1 MSITQR
7 PSRIGVAR
15 RPAAL
20 APRRSAPEARP
31 QAAPRRIASNFAAL
45 TLAEIA
51 CRGISVAATI
61 YLAKV
66 LGKAGFG
73 RVEFAFNLVFW
84 LVLLVREGV
93 DLIASREIARHP
105 RIVRPLVNHI
115 LAIRGMVALVLLT
128 GLLAVGW
135 LAYSDPVDQAVLG
148 CYGLMLVTTAMG
160 LDFVYRGL
168 ERMWLVAFSLAV
180 RTAIYA
186 VGIALVVS
194 DPSRLVWVPV
204 CLVTGEAIGILMIWG
219 RYLREFGIPRPM
231 IRGGSHRLAVFS
243 ERIRPV
249 YLIRV
254 SLAVIG
260 SADLL
265 VVGVMSQWADTG
277 CYSAPHRM
285 VTALLTF
292 GLIFQQVV
300 FPSMA
305 RSWRTDAATG
315 RKEINALVRVLM
327 LGMVPV
333 TLGVMVLAQ
342 PLVACLLP
350 AEYADAAL
358 LLALGIWR
366 APLLTLASLY
376 QTSLIAL
383 NRADSGVRLLLA
395 GAIGSGPLVALAR
408 WSMGLPGAA
417 VAMIVTGL
425 ALVVAG
431 HRLLAEHGRA
441 PAWHHHAFRPLLAS
455 VPMVLVCVGLYHQ
468 PVPWTI
474 LLAGSVYVATLA
486 AIGGLGRDDLANL
499 VCQVNP

>member
-1 MSITQR
+1 MESR
-7 PSRIGVAR
+7 PK
-15 RPAAL
+15 
-20 APRRSAPEARP
+20 
-31 QAAPRRIASNFAAL
+31 AAPRRMASNFAAL

-51 CRGISVAATI
+51 CRGISVVVTM
-61 YLAKV
+61 YLAQV

-73 RVEFAFNLVFW
+73 RVEFAFNVVFW

-93 DLIASREIARHP
+93 DIIASREIARHP

-115 LAIRGMVALVLLT
+115 LAIRGTVALVLLT
-128 GLLAVGW
+128 VLMVVGGLTL
-135 LAYSDPVDQAVLG
+135 SDPVDRAILG

-186 VGIALVVS
+186 VGVGLIVYE
-194 DPSRLVWVPV
+194 PERLVWVPI
-204 CLVTGEAIGILMIWG
+204 CLVTGEALGILIIWG
-219 RYLREFGIPRPM
+219 RYLREFGMPRPM
-231 IRGGSHRLAVFS
+231 IRGSHRLAVFS
-243 ERIRPV
+243 QRVGPV

-265 VVGVMSQWADTG
+265 VVGLMSQWADVG
-277 CYSAPHRM
+277 CYGAPHRM

-305 RSWRTDAATG
+305 RSWRMDAASG
-315 RKEINALVRVLM
+315 RREINVLVRVLM
-327 LGMVPV
+327 VGMVPV
-333 TLGVMVLAQ
+333 TIGIMVMAQ
-342 PLVACLLP
+342 PLVQMLLP
-350 AEYADAAL
+350 PEYAEAGL
-358 LLALGIWR
+358 LLAIGIWR

-395 GAIGSGPLVALAR
+395 GAIGSGPLVALSR
-408 WSMGLPGAA
+408 WSLGLPGAA

-431 HRLLAEHGRA
+431 HRLLARDGRA
-441 PAWHHHAFRPLLAS
+441 PVWHHHAFRPLLAS
-455 VPMVLVCVGLYHQ
+455 LPMTAVCLLTFHQ
-468 PVPWTI
+468 PVLWTI
-474 LLAGSVYVATLA
+474 ALSGLAYVATLA
-486 AIGGLGRDDLANL
+486 ALGGLNRSDLLSVLGRANS
-499 VCQVNP
+499 